1 MAVRPPMA
9 PADRKRLE
17 KLLGSWRDSLIDLSF
32 RNRLLNY
39 QRRSTSV
46 GMDITAPGL
55 LSVIEALGRG
65 CGFAEVRQ
73 AETDGDE
80 TVPGPGTTLAKTNSG
95 TLPADSR
102 PIDTP
107 ASRQG
112 VGGRRPAV
120 SLTTSKTSQT
130 EQDRHLKRLATV
142 TREKYN
148 DYGLWVLNLGVGFLD
163 WKPAPSAEKG
173 LSSPLVMVPVLL
185 ERRGASYVLKLNADE
200 EPVLNP
206 ALGIKMSEL
215 SVDWPRPDQVE
226 LGGIPELIDSVR
238 RAVARHREWKV
249 TTRIVLDTFNSSK
262 EVMYRDLLENADR
275 VMGSSL
281 VRALGLGADSGLP
294 AATFAFEPA
303 DIEHIDAV
311 QPPEKAPMVLDADS
325 SQRQCVAAALDGRSF
340 VMDGPPGTGKSQ
352 TITNMIAGLLEQGR
366 TVLFVS
372 EKAAALDVV
381 RNRLSDVGLGDYVL
395 ALHSNTAG
403 RKQVAQELGRALA
416 ASRRTLSG
424 GSQVELGRVRKLR
437 EELSAYA
444 SAMNDLRPGLGMSL
458 HDALGRI
465 ALLDTADPLP
475 ASDTF
480 DAGALS
486 EQRLSDAENA
496 ALQVA
501 ASWRPALEG
510 TGFSWY
516 GLKDSGN
523 PLLALDMASE
533 ALSRLDSAL
542 AGHADLLSALGW
554 EGTRAAPRL
563 AAVLQTAGR
572 RPDVPREW
580 LTADPESLR
589 TGVRAF
595 LERMNAVTAA
605 ERPAEREL
613 GSAWDRLPLG
623 VDSEPSAAETALS
636 SLVPP
641 PVDLASLTA
650 DDIRHLAQR
659 LERDADGLEQ
669 AGRSLE
675 AVSRMYG
682 LPEPETCEEALRL
695 GRLAALAALPDEAK
709 PQASWLTAEGLADAR
724 RAAQALRESVHV
736 LVTARQRAERIFT
749 EQVLGEQSLTEV
761 AERFA
766 TVHRSFTGAFS
777 SARRADSQLVRS
789 WLAGGGKVTKAVVG
803 ALPAAVEWQQ
813 AARGFGAES
822 ASHASALGT
831 LWKGEDT
838 DFTLVDVLV
847 ARAEEITALAPRVL
861 DRGLLTRE
869 LAAGGAPHPAAK
881 RSADEAVARLTEWRN
896 SLVLPPAAGPSY
908 ELEAGSLLA
917 AAAWS
922 RAHVAPLRA
931 AEPLICVVEETAA
944 AGGGG
949 HLAPRR
955 WTLSASR
962 TAVQK
967 VRDARAASAAFESA
981 ADTDR
986 KLLGDLYEGR
996 ATSARALTVAG
1007 EWVAELRAACGVD
1020 GSVAMGTAL
1029 AGILYEADAD
1039 PELEAS
1045 DRRWSQRTEG
1055 LVDLFRT
1062 ERAVRLR
1069 AALQLGS
1076 DAARRAL
1083 DVLGTDRG
1091 GPDEWRTYYEGR
1103 GVLDE
1108 LGLGDLVD
1116 RAVRRS
1122 VAPDDFPRI
1131 VERAVLRAWADAQL
1145 SVDKRLATTRSVDR
1159 DGLVKRFQQLDAKLT
1174 DYARARVIQACDAR
1188 RPRTVI
1194 DPGAV
1199 LIRREGEKRSRH
1211 KPVRELLN
1219 TARDTVRLIKPCFM
1233 MSPLTVSRFLPS
1245 DIDFD
1250 VVIFDEA
1257 SQVLPQDAVNCVYRG
1272 RSLIVAG
1279 DQKQLPPTSF
1289 FSSTGDDEAETE
1301 DDELPERF
1309 DSVLDM
1315 CKASGLLP
1323 SLSLRW
1329 HYRSRHEALI
1339 AFSNH
1344 EFYKESMT
1352 TFPGA
1357 HAEGEDVGVA
1367 FFRAPEGVYRSGGAA
1382 RDNPG
1387 EAAEVARRVI
1397 HHFTARKGKS
1407 LGVVALSQP
1416 QAVAIQD
1423 AVDVARRTRPDLD
1436 DSFSEGRLDGF
1447 FVKNLE
1453 SVQGD
1458 ERDVMIMSVGYGAD
1472 ANGKFSMNFGPMNKP
1487 DGWRRLNVAATRAR
1501 YRMEVVA
1508 SFDPAEL
1515 RETAS
1520 ESFRY
1525 FQRYLRYAQS
1535 GLAALAP
1542 SAVDGDAQPE
1552 SPFEE
1557 SVLAVLEK
1565 LGYDVQPQV
1574 GVAGYRI
1581 DLGIRHPR
1589 LPGRFVLGV
1598 ECDGAM
1604 YHSSKAARDR
1614 DRLREGVLRGLGWE
1628 LHRIWGTDWYRDRAG
1643 AESRLRTAV
1652 ESAIAHAAVPNAPVT
1667 RSIEYT
1673 TTPTSQGSVLPEVS
1687 VPAVRSNRQPA
1698 SGSTQRRSTGRQ
1710 PAASSG
1716 PGSATSVPR
1725 EIFPI
1730 SALAS
1735 TSRQRLTHELTQIRA
1750 ALAEP
1755 QLRVP
1760 RETDDSWRKREKR
1773 REQLEER
1780 AGYLQ
1785 RILRAVPGA
1794 QRTSGGPVVAPGR
1807 LVGLIFDGTDAV
1819 EEYEIT
1825 SQRPTIDDIQVLSP
1839 FTELGAA
1846 LLWSKAGTRVEY
1858 TDGRGGRSHVR
1869 IRHVRD

>member
-1 MAVRPPMA
+1 MTVRPPMA

-32 RNRLLNY
+32 RNRLLSY

-46 GMDITAPGL
+46 GMDIAAPGL
-55 LSVIEALGRG
+55 LSVLEGLGRG
-65 CGFAEVRQ
+65 CGFAEVQR
-73 AETDGDE
+73 AESDGDG
-80 TVPGPGTTLAKTNSG
+80 TAPGRGVALAKTNPVA
-95 TLPADSR
+95 LPADSR

-112 VGGRRPAV
+112 VSGRRPAV
-120 SLTTSKTSQT
+120 SLTTSKTSQA

-148 DYGLWVLNLGVGFLD
+148 DYGLWVLHLGVGFLD
-163 WKPAPSAEKG
+163 WKPSPSAEKG

-185 ERRGASYVLKLNADE
+185 ERRGNSYVLRLNTDE

-226 LGGIPELIDSVR
+226 LGSIPELIDSVR
-238 RAVARHREWKV
+238 RAVARHRGWKV

-281 VRALGLGADSGLP
+281 VCALGLGADSGLP
-294 AATFAFEPA
+294 AATFDFEPA

-311 QPPEKAPMVLDADS
+311 QPPERAPMVLDADS

-416 ASRRTLSG
+416 APRRTLSG
-424 GSQVELGRVRKLR
+424 GSQVELGRARKLR
-437 EELSAYA
+437 EELSEYA
-444 SAMNDLRPGLGMSL
+444 SAMNDIRPGLGMSL

-465 ALLDTADPLP
+465 ALLDNADPLP
-475 ASDTF
+475 ANDAF
-480 DAGALS
+480 DATALS

-523 PLLALDMASE
+523 PLLALDLASE
-533 ALSRLDSAL
+533 ALGQLDSVL
-542 AGHADLLSALGW
+542 TVHADLLSALNW
-554 EGTRAAPRL
+554 EGPRAAARL
-563 AAVLQTAGR
+563 TAVLRTAGR
-572 RPDVPREW
+572 RPPMPREW
-580 LTADPESLR
+580 LTADPTWLDTE
-589 TGVRAF
+589 VRAF
-595 LERMNAVTAA
+595 LERMKKVTEA
-605 ERPAEREL
+605 ERPAEQTL

-623 VDSEPSAAETALS
+623 VDPEPSAAETALS
-636 SLVPP
+636 SLVPTH
-641 PVDLASLTA
+641 VDLAPLTA
-650 DDIRHLAQR
+650 DDVRDLAQR

-669 AGRSLE
+669 AGRSMA
-675 AVSRMYG
+675 AVARMYG
-682 LPEPETCEEALRL
+682 LPEPETCDEALRL
-695 GRLAALAALPDEAK
+695 GRLAALAALPDDVK
-709 PQASWLTAEGLADAR
+709 PQPFWLTAEGLADAR

-736 LVTARQRAERIFT
+736 LVAARQRAEAIFT
-749 EQVLGEQSLTEV
+749 EQVLGEQSLGEV

-766 TVHRSFTGAFS
+766 TVHRSLTGAL
-777 SARRADSQLVRS
+777 SATRRADRHLVRS
-789 WLAGGGKVTKAVVG
+789 WLVGGGKVTKAVVG
-803 ALPAAVEWQQ
+803 ALPTAVAWQQ
-813 AARGFGAES
+813 AARVLSAETV
-822 ASHASALGT
+822 SHASALGP
-831 LWKGEDT
+831 LWMGEDT
-838 DFTLVDVLV
+838 DFAMVDALV
-847 ARAEEITALAPRVL
+847 ARAEEIAALAPRVL
-861 DRGLLTRE
+861 SHELLTRE
-869 LAAGGAPHPAAK
+869 LAAGGAPHPAAQQ
-881 RSADEAVARLTEWRN
+881 SAEEAVARLAEWRN

-917 AAAWS
+917 AAAWN

-931 AEPLICVVEETAA
+931 AEPLIRVVEETAA

-949 HLAPRR
+949 HLAPGM

-962 TAVQK
+962 TAVQR
-967 VRDARAASAAFESA
+967 VRDARSASAAFESTA
-981 ADTDR
+981 EADQ

-996 ATSARALTVAG
+996 ATSGTALTVAG
-1007 EWVAELRAACGVD
+1007 EWIAELRAACGMD
-1020 GSVAMGTAL
+1020 GSSAVGTAV
-1029 AGILYEADAD
+1029 AEVLYEADAD
-1039 PELEAS
+1039 SELEAAE
-1045 DRRWSQRTEG
+1045 RRWSQTSEG
-1055 LVDLFRT
+1055 LVDLFRA
-1062 ERAVRLR
+1062 ERAGPLR
-1069 AALQLGS
+1069 TALQLS
-1076 DAARRAL
+1076 ADAARQAL

-1091 GPDEWRTYYEGR
+1091 GPDEWRTYDEGR
-1103 GVLDE
+1103 SVLDE

-1122 VAPDDFPRI
+1122 VAPDDFPPV
-1131 VERAVLRAWADAQL
+1131 VERAVLRAWADGQL
-1145 SVDKRLATTRSVDR
+1145 SADKRLATTRSVDR

-1174 DYARARVIQACDAR
+1174 DHARARVIQACDAR

-1199 LIRREGEKRSRH
+1199 LIRREGEKKTRH

-1233 MSPLTVSRFLPS
+1233 MSPLTVSRFLPP

-1289 FSSTGDDEAETE
+1289 FSSTGDDDSEAEDE
-1301 DDELPERF
+1301 ELPERF

-1367 FFRAPEGVYRSGGAA
+1367 FFRAPEGVYRSGSAA

-1397 HHFTARKGKS
+1397 HHFTTRKGKS

-1423 AVDVARRTRPDLD
+1423 AVDAARRARPDLD
-1436 DSFSEGRLDGF
+1436 ESFSEGRLDGF

-1501 YRMEVVA
+1501 YRMEVIA
-1508 SFDPAEL
+1508 SFDPGQM

-1535 GLAALAP
+1535 GLAALAQ
-1542 SAVDGDAQPE
+1542 AVADGDAQPE

-1557 SVLAVLEK
+1557 SVLAVLQK

-1581 DLGIRHPR
+1581 DLGIRHPE
-1589 LPGRFVLGV
+1589 LPGHFVLGV

-1643 AESRLRTAV
+1643 AESRLRAAV
-1652 ESAIAHAAVPNAPVT
+1652 EGAIARAVVPNAPVT
-1667 RSIEYT
+1667 RPIDHTATVS
-1673 TTPTSQGSVLPEVS
+1673 PQVSVLPGVS
-1687 VPAVRSNRQPA
+1687 VPAARSNRQSA
-1698 SGSTQRRSTGRQ
+1698 SGSARRRSPDRPPVGISHTG
-1710 PAASSG
+1710 PV
-1716 PGSATSVPR
+1716 TSVTR
-1725 EIFPI
+1725 ETFPI
-1730 SALAS
+1730 AALAD
-1735 TSRQRLTHELTQIRA
+1735 TSRRRLTHELTQIRA
-1750 ALAEP
+1750 ALTEP
-1755 QLRVP
+1755 PPPVR
-1760 RETDDSWRKREKR
+1760 RETDDSWRKRERR

-1780 AGYLQ
+1780 AGFLQ
-1785 RILRAVPGA
+1785 RILQAVPTA
-1794 QRTSGGPVVAPGR
+1794 QRASGRPVVAPGR

-1825 SQRPTIDDIQVLSP
+1825 SQRPITDSIQVLSP

-1846 LLWSKAGTRVEY
+1846 LLWREAGTRVEY

>member
-1 MAVRPPMA
+1 MA

-32 RNRLLNY
+32 RNRLLSY
-39 QRRSTSV
+39 LRRSTSV

-80 TVPGPGTTLAKTNSG
+80 TASGPRTALVKTNAV

-120 SLTTSKTSQT
+120 SLTTSKTSQV

-163 WKPAPSAEKG
+163 WKPAPTAEKG
-173 LSSPLVMVPVLL
+173 LNSPLVMVPVLL
-185 ERRGASYVLKLNADE
+185 ERRGASYVLKLNANE

-215 SVDWPRPDQVE
+215 SIDWPRPDQVE

-294 AATFAFEPA
+294 AATFDFEPA

-444 SAMNDLRPGLGMSL
+444 SAMNDIRPGLGVSL

-501 ASWRPALEG
+501 VSWRPALEG
-510 TGFSWY
+510 TSFSWY

-542 AGHADLLSALGW
+542 TVHAALLSALGW
-554 EGTRAAPRL
+554 DGPLAASRL

-572 RPDVPREW
+572 RPRVPREW

-589 TGVRAF
+589 TEVRAF
-595 LERMNAVTAA
+595 LERMNEVTAA
-605 ERPAEREL
+605 ERPAEQEL
-613 GSAWDRLPLG
+613 GSAWHRLPLG

-650 DDIRHLAQR
+650 DDVRHLAQR
-659 LERDADGLEQ
+659 LDSDADGLEQ
-669 AGRSLE
+669 AGRSLA

-709 PQASWLTAEGLADAR
+709 PQPSWLTAEGLADAR

-736 LVTARQRAERIFT
+736 LVTARQRAEAIFT
-749 EQVLGEQSLTEV
+749 EQVLGEQSLGEV

-766 TVHRSFTGAFS
+766 TVHRSLTGALS
-777 SARRADSQLVRS
+777 SARRADSRLVRS
-789 WLAGGGKVTKAVVG
+789 WLVGGGKVTKAVVG
-803 ALPAAVEWQQ
+803 ALPAAVAWQQ
-813 AARGFGAES
+813 AARGFGAET
-822 ASHASALGT
+822 AAHASALGI

-838 DFTLVDVLV
+838 DFALVDVLV
-847 ARAEEITALAPRVL
+847 SRAEEIAALAPRVL

-908 ELEAGSLLA
+908 ELETGSLLA

-931 AEPLICVVEETAA
+931 AEPLIRVVEKTAA

-949 HLAPRR
+949 HLAPGR

-962 TAVQK
+962 IAVQR
-967 VRDARAASAAFESA
+967 VRDARAASDAFESA

-996 ATSARALTVAG
+996 ATSATALTVASD
-1007 EWVAELRAACGVD
+1007 WVAELRAACGVD

-1045 DRRWSQRTEG
+1045 DRRWSQTSEG
-1055 LVDLFRT
+1055 LVDLFRA
-1062 ERAVRLR
+1062 ERAVPLR
-1069 AALQLGS
+1069 AALQMGS
-1076 DAARRAL
+1076 DAARQAL
-1083 DVLGTDRG
+1083 DLLGTDRG

-1103 GVLDE
+1103 AVLDE

-1199 LIRREGEKRSRH
+1199 LIRREGEKKSRH
-1211 KPVRELLN
+1211 KPVRELLD

-1289 FSSTGDDEAETE
+1289 FSSTGDDEAEAE

-1309 DSVLDM
+1309 GSVLDM

-1339 AFSNH
+1339 AFGNH
-1344 EFYKESMT
+1344 EFYKESMI

-1397 HHFTARKGKS
+1397 HHFTTRKGKS

-1423 AVDVARRTRPDLD
+1423 AVDVARRSRSDLD

-1501 YRMEVVA
+1501 YRMEVIA

-1515 RETAS
+1515 RETTS

-1535 GLAALAP
+1535 GLLALAQ
-1542 SAVDGDAQPE
+1542 SVVDGDAQPE

-1557 SVLAVLEK
+1557 SVLAVLRK

-1643 AESRLRTAV
+1643 AEARLRTAV
-1652 ESAIAHAAVPNAPVT
+1652 ESAIAHAAVPNPPVT
-1667 RSIEYT
+1667 RPIEHT
-1673 TTPTSQGSVLPEVS
+1673 TTPTPQGLVLSDVS
-1687 VPAVRSNRQPA
+1687 VPAARSNRQPA
-1698 SGSTQRRSTGRQ
+1698 SGPARRRSPGRE
-1710 PAASSG
+1710 PVGRFG
-1716 PGSATSVPR
+1716 PGTATSVPR
-1725 EIFPI
+1725 ESFPI
-1730 SALAS
+1730 TALAS

-1780 AGYLQ
+1780 AVFLQ

-1807 LVGLIFDGTDAV
+1807 LVGLIFDGTDDV

-1825 SQRPTIDDIQVLSP
+1825 SQRPSVDDIQVLSP

-1846 LLWSKAGTRVEY
+1846 LLWSEAGTRVEY
-1858 TDGRGGRSHVR
+1858 TDGRGGRRRVR

>member
-1 MAVRPPMA
+1 MG

-17 KLLGSWRDSLIDLSF
+17 NLLGSWRDSLIDLSF
-32 RNRLLNY
+32 RNRLLSY

-46 GMDITAPGL
+46 GMDIAAPGL
-55 LSVIEALGRG
+55 LSVLEGLSRV
-65 CGFAEVRQ
+65 CGFAEVKE
-73 AETDGDE
+73 AETNDE
-80 TVPGPGTTLAKTNSG
+80 RVPGRGVALAKTNSVAV
-95 TLPADSR
+95 PADSR

-112 VGGRRPAV
+112 VAGRRPAV
-120 SLTTSKTSQT
+120 NLTTSKTSQA
-130 EQDRHLKRLATV
+130 EQDRHLKRLAVV

-148 DYGLWVLNLGVGFLD
+148 DYGLWVLYLGVGFLE
-163 WKPAPSAEKG
+163 WKPSPSAEKG
-173 LSSPLVMVPVLL
+173 LSSPLVMVPVVL
-185 ERRGASYVLKLNADE
+185 ERRGNTYVLKLNTDE

-206 ALGIKMSEL
+206 ALGIKMGEL
-215 SVDWPRPDQVE
+215 SVNWPRPDQVE
-226 LGGIPELIDSVR
+226 LASIPDLIDSVR
-238 RAVARHREWKV
+238 RAVARHRGWTV

-262 EVMYRDLLENADR
+262 EVMYRDLLENSHR

-281 VRALGLGADSGLP
+281 VRALGLGAASGLP
-294 AATFAFEPA
+294 AATFDFEPA
-303 DIEHIDAV
+303 DIERIDTV

-352 TITNMIAGLLEQGR
+352 TITNMIAGLIEQGR

-416 ASRRTLSG
+416 APRRTLSG
-424 GSQVELGRVRKLR
+424 GSQVELGRARKLR
-437 EELSAYA
+437 EELSEYA
-444 SAMNDLRPGLGMSL
+444 SAMNDIRPGLGMSL

-465 ALLDTADPLP
+465 ALLETADPLP
-475 ASDTF
+475 ANDSF
-480 DAGALS
+480 DATALS
-486 EQRLSDAENA
+486 EQLLSDAENA
-496 ALQVA
+496 AIQVA

-516 GLKDSGN
+516 GLKESGN
-523 PLLALDMASE
+523 PLLALDLASE
-533 ALSRLDSAL
+533 ALSQLDSAL
-542 AGHADLLSALGW
+542 TVHGGLLSALDW
-554 EGTRAAPRL
+554 EGPGAAARL
-563 AAVLQTAGR
+563 TEVLRIAGR
-572 RPDVPREW
+572 RPPVPREW
-580 LTADPESLR
+580 LTADPESL
-589 TGVRAF
+589 GDDVRAF
-595 LERMNAVTAA
+595 LERRKAVTEA
-605 ERPAEREL
+605 ERPAERTL
-613 GSAWDRLPLG
+613 GSVWDRLPQG
-623 VDSEPSAAETALS
+623 VDPEPSPAEIALS
-636 SLVPP
+636 SLIPVQ
-641 PVDLASLTA
+641 VDLTQLTA
-650 DDIRHLAQR
+650 DDVRDLAQR
-659 LERDADGLEQ
+659 LERDAVGLEQ
-669 AGRSLE
+669 AARSM
-675 AVSRMYG
+675 ASVARMYG

-695 GRLAALAALPDEAK
+695 GRLAAFAALPDDAK
-709 PQASWLTAEGLADAR
+709 PQPSWLTAEGLADAR
-724 RAAQALRESVHV
+724 RAAQALRESVRL
-736 LVTARQRAERIFT
+736 LVAARQQAGAIFNERVLAEPS
-749 EQVLGEQSLTEV
+749 LGEV

-766 TVHRSFTGAFS
+766 TVHRSIAGTLSA
-777 SARRADSQLVRS
+777 ARRADRHLVRS
-789 WLAGGGKVTKAVVG
+789 WVVGEGKATKAVVG
-803 ALPAAVEWQQ
+803 ALPAAVAWQQ
-813 AARGFGAES
+813 AAQ
-822 ASHASALGT
+822 ALGAAT
-831 LWKGEDT
+831 LNHAQVLGPLWKGEET
-838 DFTLVDVLV
+838 DFATLDAIV
-847 ARAEEITALAPRVL
+847 ARAEEIVTLAPRVL
-861 DRGLLTRE
+861 SRESLARE
-869 LAAGGAPHPAAK
+869 LAAGGAPRHAAQ
-881 RSADEAVARLTEWRN
+881 RSAEETVAWLAEWRN
-896 SLVLPPAAGPSY
+896 SLVLPPAPGPSY

-922 RAHVAPLRA
+922 RAHLAPLRA
-931 AEPLICVVEETAA
+931 AEPLIRVVEETAA

-949 HLAPRR
+949 DLAPGV
-955 WTLSASR
+955 WTLSTSR
-962 TAVQK
+962 AAVQR
-967 VRDARAASAAFESA
+967 VRDARSASAAFEST
-981 ADTDR
+981 ADADR
-986 KLLGDLYEGR
+986 KLLGGLYEGR
-996 ATSARALTVAG
+996 ATG
-1007 EWVAELRAACGVD
+1007 
-1020 GSVAMGTAL
+1020 GTAL
-1029 AGILYEADAD
+1029 TAAVAWVADLRSACGLDRSAVLGTAVAEILYEADAD
-1039 PELEAS
+1039 PELEAAE
-1045 DRRWSQRTEG
+1045 RRWSQTSEG
-1055 LVDLFRT
+1055 LVDLFRVA
-1062 ERAVRLR
+1062 RADPLR
-1069 AALQLGS
+1069 AALQRS
-1076 DAARRAL
+1076 ADAARQAL

-1091 GPDEWRTYYEGR
+1091 GPDEWRAYDEGR
-1103 GVLDE
+1103 SVLDE
-1108 LGLGDLVD
+1108 LCLGDLVD

-1122 VAPDDFPRI
+1122 VAPDDFPR
-1131 VERAVLRAWADAQL
+1131 VVVRAVLRAWVDGQL

-1174 DYARARVIQACDAR
+1174 DHARARVIQACDAR
-1188 RPRTVI
+1188 RPRTVT

-1199 LIRREGEKRSRH
+1199 LIRREGEKKSRH

-1233 MSPLTVSRFLPS
+1233 MSPLTVSRFLPP

-1289 FSSTGDDEAETE
+1289 FSSTGDDDADAE
-1301 DDELPERF
+1301 DVELPERF

-1357 HAEGEDVGVA
+1357 HAEGDDVGVA

-1397 HHFTARKGKS
+1397 HHFTTRKGKS

-1423 AVDVARRTRPDLD
+1423 AVDIARRSRPDLD
-1436 DSFSEGRLDGF
+1436 DSFSEDRLDGF

-1501 YRMEVVA
+1501 YRMEVIA
-1508 SFDPAEL
+1508 SFDPGQM

-1535 GLAALAP
+1535 GLPALAQ

-1557 SVLAVLEK
+1557 SVLAVLQN

-1581 DLGIRHPR
+1581 DLGIRHPK

-1643 AESRLRTAV
+1643 AESRLRAAV
-1652 ESAIAHAAVPNAPVT
+1652 ESAIARAVVPEAPIIRPMEHST
-1667 RSIEYT
+1667 RM
-1673 TTPTSQGSVLPEVS
+1673 TPQGSGLPEVS
-1687 VPAVRSNRQPA
+1687 APAARSNGGSA
-1698 SGSTQRRSTGRQ
+1698 SGSARRRSPVRPPIGATHN
-1710 PAASSG
+1710 
-1716 PGSATSVPR
+1716 GSAIPVTR
-1725 EIFPI
+1725 ETFPI
-1730 SALAS
+1730 TALAG

-1750 ALAEP
+1750 TLAELQVP
-1755 QLRVP
+1755 VP
-1760 RETDDSWRKREKR
+1760 RETDTSWRKREKR

-1780 AGYLQ
+1780 ASLLQ
-1785 RILRAVPGA
+1785 RIHKAVPAA
-1794 QRTSGGPVVAPGR
+1794 QRTSGVPVVAPGR

-1825 SQRPTIDDIQVLSP
+1825 SQRPSIDDIQVLSP

-1846 LLWSKAGTRVEY
+1846 LLWSEAGSRVEY